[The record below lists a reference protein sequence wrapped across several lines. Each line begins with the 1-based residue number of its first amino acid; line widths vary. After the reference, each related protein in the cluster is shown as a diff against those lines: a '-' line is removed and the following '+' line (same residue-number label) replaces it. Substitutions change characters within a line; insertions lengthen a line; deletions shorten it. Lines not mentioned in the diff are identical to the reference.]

1 MNDKPNTPRT
11 ETKTLASAMHVL
23 ARDIQSND
31 GVANAAIQE
40 AGERLLELDAE
51 LTQWREMAEELEK
64 SVKRLLPYV
73 PKGNFMPSADIADTI
88 TKFNQLKGQAK

>member
-1 MNDKPNTPRT
+1 MKTPRT
-11 ETKTLASAMHVL
+11 EMALIDNSELCDMGFGKSNLVSADF
-23 ARDIQSND
+23 ARQ
-31 GVANAAIQE
+31 
-40 AGERLLELDAE
+40 LETE
-51 LTQWREMAEELEK
+51 LTQLREMAEEMEK